1 MSLDAPKSEAPK
13 PKEVEANEVEQQKE
27 KALENQ
33 DLTPWFEAAGIA
45 IDNAEA
51 IFNATTF
58 YPNGRIK
65 YERDA
70 QSGKE
75 TYYYENGN
83 KKTEHDP
90 EKGEVKQYYETGTL
104 RWIETKDMLTYYS
117 GENGRPLFEQ
127 TVNKPSIIRLIL
139 PNGERLGS
147 YTLEREKNPALT
159 EEDYI
164 AKLATYL
171 TTPESWFIFANKY
184 MKYTKDGFSGGI
196 ADHWQRPE
204 ETLSRVNE
212 RGQCLGDC
220 DDYAF
225 LAQAILARQ
234 GVKAKILYFS
244 DIYGAGAHAT
254 CVWIEKSPDGTYSA
268 YSIGTSG
275 YDRNG
280 DHSMYRSQAASGV
293 NPEGLTTGFETPE
306 LALDSLLE
314 KYKTKTSLGVQ
325 RKYKKIGRLREL
337 QIGESGRRVF
347 KPLSYESLVNE

>member
-1 MSLDAPKSEAPK
+1 MSLDAPPTEVPKSKDVREGN
-13 PKEVEANEVEQQKE
+13 EVEAE
-27 KALENQ
+27 KTRALEDQ
-33 DLTPWFEAAGIA
+33 DLTPWFNAAGLA
-45 IDNAEA
+45 VEKAQR
-51 IFNATTF
+51 IFNETTF

-171 TTPESWFIFANKY
+171 TTPESWFIFAKKY
-184 MKYTKDGFSGGI
+184 MKYTKDGFSSGI

-234 GVKAKILYFS
+234 GVKAKVIGL
-244 DIYGAGAHAT
+244 YGAGAHAI
-254 CVWIEKSPDGTYSA
+254 CVWIKKSPDGTYSA

-280 DHSMYRSQAASGV
+280 DHSMYVSQAASGAS
-293 NPEGLTTGFETPE
+293 PEGLTTGFETPE

-325 RKYKKIGRLREL
+325 RKYKKIGRHEL
-337 QIGESGRRVF
+337 QIGESGRRVL